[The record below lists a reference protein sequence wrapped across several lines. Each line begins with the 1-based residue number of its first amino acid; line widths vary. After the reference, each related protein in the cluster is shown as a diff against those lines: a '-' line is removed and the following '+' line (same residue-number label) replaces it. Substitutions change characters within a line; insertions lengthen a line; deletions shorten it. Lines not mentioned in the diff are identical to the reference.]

1 MSVMT
6 ASQLIAHLQEH
17 YSARP
22 DEILVYTFWDS
33 TDIEIMLGDEEE
45 GDEVEAKEVWEAI
58 SDDAEDSLEGAISDV
73 SDRINDLV
81 QSYLE
86 EKK

>member
-1 MSVMT
+1 MSLMT

-17 YSARP
+17 YSDRP

-33 TDIEIMLGDEEE
+33 TDIEIMLSDEDE
-45 GDEVEAKEVWEAI
+45 EVEAKEVWKAI
-58 SDDAEDSLEGAISDV
+58 SEDAEDSLEDAISDV

-86 EKK
+86 EK

>member
-1 MSVMT
+1 MT

-17 YSARP
+17 YSDRP

-33 TDIEIMLGDEEE
+33 TDIEIMLD
-45 GDEVEAKEVWEAI
+45 DNDLEATDVWKVIAE
-58 SDDAEDSLEGAISDV
+58 DAEDSLEEAISDV

-81 QSYLE
+81 QSYQE
-86 EKK
+86 EK

>member
-1 MSVMT
+1 MSLMT

-17 YSARP
+17 YSDRP

-33 TDIEIMLGDEEE
+33 TDIEIMLD
-45 GDEVEAKEVWEAI
+45 DNDLEATDVWKVIAE
-58 SDDAEDSLEGAISDV
+58 DAEDSLEEAISDV

-81 QSYLE
+81 QSYQE
-86 EKK
+86 EK